1 MKYGDILKKLR
12 NSKGLSQREFA
23 DRLKINRSTYARYET
38 SSTQPDYETLK
49 KLASFHDVT
58 VDYILGL
65 SDKKQP
71 HPSGLTDKDEKDI
84 AKRMA
89 ALREDLANAEGLSFH
104 GEPMSEEAVESLLEA
119 MEYAE
124 RQATRVN
131 KKYIPKKYRK
141 GKDN

>member
-1 MKYGDILKKLR
+1 MEYGDVLKNLR
-12 NSKGLSQREFA
+12 NRKGLSQRELA

-49 KLASFHDVT
+49 KLAQFHDVT
-58 VDYILGL
+58 VDYILGV
-65 SDKKQP
+65 SNEKQP
-71 HPSGLTDKDEKDI
+71 QLTEKDERDI
-84 AKRMA
+84 AKRIA

-104 GEPMSEEAVESLLEA
+104 GEPMSEEAIESLLEA

-131 KKYIPKKYRK
+131 KKYIPKKNRK
-141 GKDN
+141 G

>member
-1 MKYGDILKKLR
+1 MEYGDVLKNLR
-12 NSKGLSQREFA
+12 NRKGLSQRELA

-49 KLASFHDVT
+49 KLAQFHDVT
-58 VDYILGL
+58 VDYILGM
-65 SDKKQP
+65 SNEKQP
-71 HPSGLTDKDEKDI
+71 QLTEKDERDI
-84 AKRMA
+84 AKRIA

-104 GEPMSEEAVESLLEA
+104 GEPMSEEAIESLLEA

-131 KKYIPKKYRK
+131 KKYIPKKNRK
-141 GKDN
+141 GNRRGQH

>member
-1 MKYGDILKKLR
+1 MEYGDVLKNLR
-12 NSKGLSQREFA
+12 NRKGLSQRELA

-49 KLASFHDVT
+49 KLAQFHDVT
-58 VDYILGL
+58 VDYILGM
-65 SDKKQP
+65 SNEKQP
-71 HPSGLTDKDEKDI
+71 QLTEKDERDI
-84 AKRMA
+84 AKRIA

-104 GEPMSEEAVESLLEA
+104 GEPMSEEAIESLLEA

-131 KKYIPKKYRK
+131 KKYIPKKNRK
-141 GKDN
+141 G

>member
-1 MKYGDILKKLR
+1 MEYGDVLKNLR
-12 NSKGLSQREFA
+12 NRKGLSQRELA

-49 KLASFHDVT
+49 KLAQFHDVT
-58 VDYILGL
+58 VDYILGM
-65 SDKKQP
+65 SNEKQP
-71 HPSGLTDKDEKDI
+71 QLTEKDERDI
-84 AKRMA
+84 AKRIA

-104 GEPMSEEAVESLLEA
+104 GEPMSEEAIESLLEA

-141 GKDN
+141 G

>member
-1 MKYGDILKKLR
+1 MEYGDVLKNLR
-12 NSKGLSQREFA
+12 NRKGLSQRELA

-49 KLASFHDVT
+49 KLAQFHDVT
-58 VDYILGL
+58 VDYILGV
-65 SDKKQP
+65 SNEKQP
-71 HPSGLTDKDEKDI
+71 QLTEKDERDI
-84 AKRMA
+84 AKRIA

-104 GEPMSEEAVESLLEA
+104 GEPMSEEAIESLLEA

-141 GKDN
+141 G

>member
-1 MKYGDILKKLR
+1 MEYGDVLKNLR
-12 NSKGLSQREFA
+12 NRKGLSQRELA

-49 KLASFHDVT
+49 KLAQFHDVT
-58 VDYILGL
+58 VDYILGM
-65 SDKKQP
+65 SNEKRPQ
-71 HPSGLTDKDEKDI
+71 LTEKDERDI
-84 AKRMA
+84 AKRIA

-104 GEPMSEEAVESLLEA
+104 GEPMSEEAIESLLEA

-131 KKYIPKKYRK
+131 KKYIPKKNRK
-141 GKDN
+141 G

>member
-1 MKYGDILKKLR
+1 MEYGDVLKNLR
-12 NSKGLSQREFA
+12 NRKGLSQQELA

-49 KLASFHDVT
+49 KLAQFHDVT
-58 VDYILGL
+58 VDYILGV
-65 SDKKQP
+65 SNEKQP
-71 HPSGLTDKDEKDI
+71 QLTEKDERDI
-84 AKRMA
+84 AKRIA

-104 GEPMSEEAVESLLEA
+104 GEPMSEEAIESLLEA

-131 KKYIPKKYRK
+131 KKYIPKKNRK
-141 GKDN
+141 G